1 MQVEGVVTGIGN
13 EITRKNEINPDD
25 VAVFLNAL
33 FCGNSQKEEEA
44 VGIIGANSFAV
55 TANADSS
62 ITISEGMCIVY
73 GYLARIGETKI
84 LFNISALPQY
94 WVIVAEI
101 DRSVV
106 PNTFS
111 VRALN
116 NQSLP
121 TIGEYTL
128 RKDRLS
134 AIRTGVY
141 QLPLAVVKVDGKN
154 LSILSDERVF
164 ANYPYKSLLA
174 NETNRITG
182 EIRNGAG
189 INGMIIRNSNN
200 VCDTATAVSLIQSAV
215 NTVL

>member
-13 EITRKNEINPDD
+13 ETTRKNEINPDD

-55 TANADSS
+55 TANTDSS

-121 TIGEYTL
+121 TIGAYTL

-134 AIRTGVY
+134 AIRTGAY
-141 QLPLAVVKVDGKN
+141 QLPLAIVKVDGQT
-154 LSILSDERVF
+154 ITVISDERVF
-164 ANYPYKSLLA
+164 F
-174 NETNRITG
+174 NETQHVKTADTTMRIIG
-182 EIRNGAG
+182 VIEDGAKMSEDTVG
-189 INGMIIRNSNN
+189 GSDKHPCSCKNACYMIKQAIKS
-200 VCDTATAVSLIQSAV
+200 
-215 NTVL
+215 